1 MKKTIIALLSLG
13 CLSFGETT
21 QITELPSDRYAAIGF
36 QGVGD
41 SIVTTLSSGSADLLN
56 SEKKGLHWNNWMM
69 EFQLTDVSLTA
80 GQAITFFKSRGD
92 NNPGTE
98 LRLTSDAVS
107 GALTLG
113 FYYNGSAICEGL
125 AFQEGVVYRAAYQYG
140 NAAVDSKKGQTYLTN
155 TETGDFIYDRLTSNQ
170 QNGIMGGNNGTI
182 TGKMYTNNQL
192 TISVS
197 GGYNFWDLPGSKDEH
212 INTFK
217 AYATLVPEPTTA
229 TLSLLALAG
238 LAARRRRK

>member
-1 MKKTIIALLSLG
+1 
-13 CLSFGETT
+13 
-21 QITELPSDRYAAIGF
+21 
-36 QGVGD
+36 
-41 SIVTTLSSGSADLLN
+41 
-56 SEKKGLHWNNWMM
+56 MM

-92 NNPGTE
+92 DNPGTE

-113 FYYNGSAICEGL
+113 FYYNGTAICEGL
-125 AFQEGVVYRAAYQYG
+125 AFQEGVVYRAAYQYANG
-140 NAAVDSKKGQTYLTN
+140 ATASSDKGHTYLTN
-155 TETGDFIYDRLTSNQ
+155 TETGEFIYDRLTSNQ
-170 QNGIMGGNNGTI
+170 VNGIMGGDDGKI
-182 TGKMYTNNQL
+182 TGKMYTNDQL

-197 GGYNFWDLPGSKDEH
+197 GGYNFWNLGGKEH
-212 INTFK
+212 IDTFK
-217 AYATLVPEPTTA
+217 AYATFAVPEPTTA